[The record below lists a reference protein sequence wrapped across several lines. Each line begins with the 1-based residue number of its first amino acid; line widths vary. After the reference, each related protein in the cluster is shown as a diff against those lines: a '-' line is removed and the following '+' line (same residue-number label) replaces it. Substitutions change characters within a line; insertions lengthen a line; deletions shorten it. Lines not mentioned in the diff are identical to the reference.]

1 MKDFDKL
8 REAMMAEETST
19 KLDGVVD
26 QALSKGR
33 KGYLR
38 QKWQK
43 RTLVFASASIF
54 FFSLINL
61 NPVISNAF
69 SEIPVIGKF
78 VKVMLVKNWSMQDEN
93 VSLNVNTPKLAGVG
107 NEKLE
112 ATLNEKYMEENK
124 ALYDLY
130 IKDMEE
136 IKKMGGHM
144 GVDSDY
150 FVVTDSPRVFSI
162 GRYVVEMVGSS
173 STTIK
178 YDNIDPELGIV
189 ITLKSLFKD
198 DTYVDLISKEIANQM
213 IEEMKKDPDK
223 MYWVNDETIPYEG
236 IKADQAFYITKEGHL
251 IISFDKYEV
260 APGYMGIC
268 EFTIPYDIIKDI
280 LVSDVYV
287 KSK

>member
-33 KGYLR
+33 IAYLKR
-38 QKWQK
+38 KWQK
-43 RTLVFASASIF
+43 RVLVFATASLF

-78 VKVMLVKNWSMQDEN
+78 VKVMLVKNWYMKDDN
-93 VSLNVNTPKLAGVG
+93 VYLNVNTPKLTGIG
-107 NEKLE
+107 NETLE
-112 ATLNEKYMEENK
+112 ATLNEKYLEENK
-124 ALYDLY
+124 ALYDVY
-130 IKDMEE
+130 MKDMKE
-136 IKKMGGHM
+136 IKQMGGHM

-173 STTIK
+173 STTVQ
-178 YDNIDPELGIV
+178 YDNIDPELGV
-189 ITLKSLFKD
+189 MITLKSLFKD
-198 DTYVDLISKEIANQM
+198 DTYVEIISKEIEGQM

-223 MYWVNDETIPYEG
+223 IYWVNDDTFPYEG
-236 IKADQAFYITKEGHL
+236 IKADQAFYITKEGDL
-251 IISFDKYEV
+251 VISFDKYEV

-287 KSK
+287 NSK